1 MEYSKYFSKIYE
13 DNKDTTNDAVE
24 DKKHFKNDFYNLV
37 LDTLKIRE
45 DYDKHFFAKRE
56 LTSEDLTFLD
66 EFTNFILSDSNK
78 DNSSQES
85 TTLARGTGRKH
96 ARKNGRD
103 IINKKY
109 DLYANELFS
118 IYSKFEQA
126 LKNDKNTNFRID
138 YNPIVSRIFKIIA
151 KNYITSI
158 SEGLIKTI
166 DSLSAPA
173 FSCFFTNLS
182 SDIKKLVVNC
192 KTILDGLEDLTPDG
206 NTPILVLKPEEIADG
221 NLLKSKLKHMYANEK
236 IRRNPLSEDSIKIQR
251 EMKILENK
259 AEYRKNQKDY
269 KNKQDEL
276 DKTIA
281 KDNLELLSSLDIDPS
296 DFHYKEKYEQYVDG
310 FQEIYD
316 FITVNM
322 PDLIIHFNKTK
333 K

>member
-85 TTLARGTGRKH
+85 TTLARGTGRKP

-103 IINKKY
+103 IINKNY

-126 LKNDKNTNFRID
+126 LKNDKNTNFHID

-173 FSCFFTNLS
+173 FSCFFNNLG
-182 SDIKKLVVNC
+182 SDIKELGAKCFDILNELESFDNLNLITPKEGEDFPSFVVRLQNNVANELI
-192 KTILDGLEDLTPDG
+192 KRNHLSE
-206 NTPILVLKPEEIADG
+206 KS
-221 NLLKSKLKHMYANEK
+221 SKLKHK
-236 IRRNPLSEDSIKIQR
+236 LKQLDS
-251 EMKILENK
+251 K
-259 AEYRKNQKDY
+259 AEYRQTKKQKTDIQTELNKTVSEDNQ
-269 KNKQDEL
+269 
-276 DKTIA
+276 
-281 KDNLELLSSLDIDPS
+281 ELLSDLNLTSS
-296 DFHYKEKYEQYVDG
+296 EFKYVDG
-310 FQEIYD
+310 FETDLETKYLLVQAFYNS
-316 FITVNM
+316 ITEEM
-322 PDLIIHFNKTK
+322 PDFIIHFNKTK